1 MPNLSQQ
8 KRERMMA
15 FLRKIKDEH
24 KDDDE
29 MLIALGEIENELA
42 SKKYGL
48 VWERHE
54 EAVDVMMQDN
64 IPVFTE
70 DPERE
75 ITAAP
80 EQGVQFYSGGGQP
93 PFPAAAGKDP

>member
-1 MPNLSQQ
+1 
-8 KRERMMA
+8 MA
-15 FLRKIKDEH
+15 FFRKIKDEY

-29 MLIALGEIENELA
+29 MLIAFEEIENELA
-42 SKKYGL
+42 SQKYGL

-70 DPERE
+70 VPERE
-75 ITAAP
+75 IAAAP
-80 EQGVQFYSGGGQP
+80 KQGYNFIMEVGNLHRGQWYT
-93 PFPAAAGKDP
+93 